1 DVYVGVVNTNTP
13 LRQEA
18 KIRTFP
24 NPVGTGPLTFE
35 VELPE
40 GNSASNLSLRLY
52 NVQGQQIVGQ
62 ALNPTGPVWRT
73 KVDMARW
80 PRGVYLYELIGD
92 GGVLGSGRV
101 VK

>member
-1 DVYVGVVNTNTP
+1 VGVVNTNTP

-40 GNSASNLSLRLY
+40 GNPTSDLSLRLY
-52 NVQGQQIVGQ
+52 NAQGQQIVEQ
-62 ALNPTGPVWRT
+62 ALSPVGPVWRT

-92 GGVLGSGRV
+92 GAILAGGRV